1 MATLLGSSPGSP
13 GAEGSETTLGT
24 EEGRGRGEAW
34 GLRSPS
40 SRGRSGEGP
49 PACLGMG
56 FKAKPYSPLRI
67 ILTGKMVPVSALVT
81 VKQSARSNN
90 FSILPEMMEMTHF
103 FVPVCPALVHISF
116 VTF

>member
-24 EEGRGRGEAW
+24 EEGQGRGEAW

-56 FKAKPYSPLRI
+56 VAARWQPPSFQAGHVAAERAIEAQVCLRSYPI
-67 ILTGKMVPVSALVT
+67 YY
-81 VKQSARSNN
+81 R
-90 FSILPEMMEMTHF
+90 
-103 FVPVCPALVHISF
+103 
-116 VTF
+116 